1 MISQSKKRRRAKRS
15 SRNKSEEDHVMQIPS
30 KFEVKTLAEEYHGSC
45 LSLFL
50 PIERIGRETQ
60 QNPVRLRHLLREVE
74 QQLEQN
80 PQFASKQTELLEPF
94 QKLPDD
100 EAFWLEE
107 GRGLALFHNL
117 ELFRSYRLP
126 KAIREQ
132 VVVSTHFYLKPLFPF
147 LTNEGHFYLLAL
159 SQNQVRLLSGTRSTI
174 QEVLLPERVPE
185 S

>member
-1 MISQSKKRRRAKRS
+1 
-15 SRNKSEEDHVMQIPS
+15 MQIPS
-30 KFEVKTLAEEYHGSC
+30 KFEVKTLAEEYHGPC

-107 GRGLALFHNL
+107 GKGLALFRNL

-126 KAIREQ
+126 EAIREQ
-132 VVVSTHFYLKPLFPF
+132 VVVSTHFYLKHCF
-147 LTNEGHFYLLAL
+147 HF
-159 SQNQVRLLSGTRSTI
+159 
-174 QEVLLPERVPE
+174 
-185 S
+185 